1 MNLYNFH
8 QSSTYTS
15 YPFVIRIPFVGRGHL
30 GAPLQGLGQKPSSPV
45 GILFWGV
52 GTLHSSRLGPQLKQ
66 FSKRVAGRFCDLFEN
81 DFAVAPLHPNLI
93 QPWHV
98 FTHQSIKAGFGMS
111 QETALQLFFDM
122 TRRFVRPSETWQREK
137 NGRFSALRKM
147 TIATSTDALFGGRL
161 MTFYFLWQCK
171 ESPTDFGNG
180 THVGSIPPANFY
192 HFKVKRDH
200 RMFVGN

>member
-15 YPFVIRIPFVGRGHL
+15 YPFVICIPFVGRGHL

-137 NGRFSALRKM
+137 NGRFLRPEKNDYSDKYRCPLWM
-147 TIATSTDALFGGRL
+147 KTDDVLFFVAMQRVANRL
-161 MTFYFLWQCK
+161 RQRRACRINSSCK
-171 ESPTDFGNG
+171 LSLQ
-180 THVGSIPPANFY
+180 SQ
-192 HFKVKRDH
+192 KRS
-200 RMFVGN
+200 